1 MGNNDL
7 SNSEKILVKVDQNN
21 LMYIDPNSVMV
32 NGEVQPR
39 GIKQENLVM
48 FVNLEADIVPRSTLI
63 SDDDKNTLK
72 SIAKGTLNFLSSAT
86 GDHDY
91 TTEWTDSYFEST
103 PKKTTNG
110 ANVKPADQ
118 VFNQSDQT
126 GQSFGIDNISILVK
140 GANFIPQININ
151 FIDVRGKT
159 LFESPENSPYQA
171 FFHLPWPI
179 FYLTVKGFYGK
190 AIRYRL
196 HLVKFNSKFNEQ
208 NGNFEIAT
216 SFVGSSFAFMNDIP
230 LKGILNA
237 PYMFLKE
244 STKPAEFNES
254 TGKSIQKVFKSS
266 KGYAILNSVYA
277 EMKRKKLIPQNFPVK
292 TVREIG
298 AIAETLDK
306 ILEQSIFND
315 VIDMRVLAGLQDYDK
330 YLTNFE
336 KEIKNWASTHL
347 NKTLY
352 EDTPTGKDSN
362 GENTYVRYY
371 GLSDKNK
378 SDDKNIKGKEN
389 YKTLEGL
396 ITLYSNSLKE
406 SAQYNNNLQKKSD
419 KSINVN
425 ISFLSKNISNIGNY
439 YKLNDKKEYV
449 VAIDKLV
456 QDFGE
461 IRGTFFEQ
469 KQKIEKEVERQMN
482 EVVKSPTL
490 GIGFEPTVRNL
501 FAVLL
506 ANAEVYVRLLKEVH
520 QDAFNVANDRKNKLK
535 GFDDESIGASIYP
548 WPEIK
553 RTLPTDKKKVIAYP
567 GEPELREKLKSN
579 DPLLWPEVAFVE
591 EFIAVATN
599 KSDPNTE
606 KEGGVNNI
614 SYIFESDLDDS
625 KINQI
630 SSFFEVSNV
639 IPYSDRSL
647 VSFLYELHERAKFM
661 TLVDSF
667 STNTI
672 KELVNIEFDT
682 IKEVISEEP
691 DLIDILNTSIK
702 TPDDLKKYMTALSP
716 FERTPYYKDSIATQP
731 YIKDLMDT
739 PFNIKQY
746 DNSITKKPK
755 NENLYSKIN
764 EELLNYTPEPY
775 RKNIYPFNS
784 PTYTTYLDKPY
795 SDNDLKFKGVLQVRQ
810 DKGHITT
817 PVGTYS
823 WVKDIYRN
831 NDKNSNLFTQEISL
845 TEHSENILNT
855 PYFHKQLYSDF
866 TKTNPYSKYVGSA
879 YLLIN
884 SLPFVELT
892 DKIGFVDVDSKQIT
906 KDSKILPLVRVSS
919 LFKEVA
925 STQYVPYHLIVKWG
939 SLYHRY
945 KKKILENVDILD
957 GFLDT
962 IGTTTNINASL
973 FFNSGRT
980 DPSFSPFPSSIN
992 VPPNVLLTPTGATFS
1007 GGIDVGIH
1015 PYYDAIYHQV
1025 VNGYNHYEV
1034 LSTPPIQFTTS
1045 NTFNVTNNG
1054 TGNYIING
1062 SSNPTLNLT
1071 EGQTYRFIV
1080 DAVGHPFWIKT
1091 TQTTGTDDLYW
1102 DGITNNGTDKG
1113 TITFVVPYTIPPTIY
1128 YNCQYHSSMKGTIS
1142 IIDTP
1147 TPIATVNTSY
1157 YNNVIN
1163 GAIKTRGK
1171 LKNGLRY
1178 WTSFVDNS
1186 KFNPTD
1192 LRYTTLPCDG
1202 DNKNSNLGNFIIDT
1216 FDTDSF
1222 DRGNQIYYSTVWQD
1236 KYINGDYSGRTFFK
1250 HNEYNKN
1257 IYDEYSVDGYSKK
1270 VIDLIGTFS
1279 PAILDQFEEIFLE
1292 FATEKLNEEVPYK
1305 KFSKVKYD
1313 NFQDLLKG
1321 IVSVKKE
1328 TTDEGKTFEEIVS
1341 LIKDRQSEN
1350 KIKITDEILDY
1361 SNLLEIK
1368 LGNPKE
1374 LDPYIIEGFVD
1385 ISGNSLKYEK
1395 YNSSQSNN
1403 VKYIELYIGEDISGH
1418 YLDFFIKNNIELSE
1432 ENVLKFRP
1440 LILIYAGYR
1449 QSGGSDVKKTFQDYI
1464 STTILNGL
1472 PFTFVPGT
1480 GGIGGLPLA
1489 IPATPGA
1496 NARYQLFISLL
1507 IAKFGQLKNK
1517 EQTQSIDF
1525 VDGYNNRNLK
1535 IELYNFFKSFND
1547 KWSSGNSIGQRL
1559 LMEEFLFLDK
1569 ANKDIGD
1576 KAYLNL
1582 DRFVSIIDP
1591 KNDKASLYSS
1601 ISMLIQGSG
1610 FDMRTL
1616 PAYVNFYGNGL
1627 TTRSKI
1633 TPSHKV
1639 ANNLF
1644 GTFLEVDYQES
1655 SPKTVV
1661 QFVGPS
1667 SKHPSDMNKNYKFS
1681 DDSFNISNVNNNPL
1695 IVTLP
1700 QIFDTENLSKS
1711 NKVVAFEVS
1720 FGDQN
1725 QSMFKGVSLDQST
1738 IKNTSESF
1746 VVLENLARSESGA
1759 GTYNVDIGLFDYYRQ
1774 ASYSCEVTCMGNV
1787 MIQPTMFFYLKN
1799 IPMFRGS
1806 YWITEVSH
1814 NIRNNSITTTFK
1826 GSRIPQ
1832 TSLPDPEDSF
1842 VSSYKSLF
1850 DKLLTKAKSTTES
1863 TTSGKVS
1870 TEQTLV
1876 IPGRGNFTIDTGTVK
1891 ISGEEQIKQ
1900 VGITSFGVPYN
1911 GFNGEKYIQKVNY
1924 KGGEWFRAVV
1934 ARMGSEIYPIANDVN
1949 MSIVSRFGKQTV
1961 TDKDGKGGLTWGELK
1976 NYSKTQNF
1984 YSTKFILQNN
1994 ISPDHIGTGIT
2005 TFLNPDNG
2013 VEKIINPS
2021 YSLNRTI
2028 QGSEFKAQGPVNI
2041 GPSING
2047 YGIALSESLMKLLNT
2062 HEGRV
2067 IYFKIN
2073 KEY

>member
-21 LMYIDPNSVMV
+21 LMYIDPNSVVV
-32 NGEVQPR
+32 NGDVEPR

-48 FVNLEADIVPRSTLI
+48 FVNLEADIVPRTTLI
-63 SDDDKNTLK
+63 SNEDKNTLK

-91 TTEWTDSYFEST
+91 TTEWTDSYFESK
-103 PKKTTNG
+103 PIKDTN
-110 ANVKPADQ
+110 AKPVDQ
-118 VFNQSDQT
+118 KYYQSDET

-196 HLVKFNSKFNEQ
+196 HLVKFNSRYNES

-244 STKPAEFNES
+244 STKPAEFNQS
-254 TGKSIQKVFKSS
+254 TGKSTQKVFKSS
-266 KGYAILNSVYA
+266 KGYAILSSVYA

-298 AIAETLDK
+298 AIAETLDR

-315 VIDMRVLAGLQDYDK
+315 VIDMKVLAGLQDYDK
-330 YLTNFE
+330 TLTNFE
-336 KEIKNWASTHL
+336 AEIKNWANAHL
-347 NKTLY
+347 NKTSY
-352 EDTPTGKDSN
+352 EDTITGKDAN
-362 GENTYVRYY
+362 GQNTYIRYY
-371 GLSDKNK
+371 ALSSKDKSDKK
-378 SDDKNIKGKEN
+378 DIEGKEN

-396 ITLYSNSLKE
+396 LTLYNEKLKS
-406 SAQYNNNLQKKSD
+406 SALYNNNLQKPSPKA
-419 KSINVN
+419 INVN
-425 ISFLSKNISNIGNY
+425 ISFLSKNISNAGNY
-439 YKLNDKKEYV
+439 YKKNERGEYV

-461 IRGTFFEQ
+461 VRGTFFEQ
-469 KQKIEKEVERQMN
+469 KQKIEKEVERKMN
-482 EVVKSPTL
+482 EVVKSPEL

-506 ANAEVYVRLLKEVH
+506 ANAEVYVRLMKEVH
-520 QDAFNVANDRKNKLK
+520 EDAFKVANDRKNKLK
-535 GFDDESIGASIYP
+535 GFDDESIGGSIYP

-567 GEPELREKLKSN
+567 GEPELREKLQSG

-591 EFIAVATN
+591 EYIAVATN
-599 KSDPNTE
+599 KSDPNAE

-614 SYIFESDLDDS
+614 NYIFESDLDDS
-625 KINQI
+625 KINQV
-630 SSFFEVSNV
+630 SSLFEVSNS

-647 VSFLYELHERAKFM
+647 VSFLYELHERAKIM
-661 TLVDSF
+661 TFVDSF
-667 STNTI
+667 DATTI
-672 KELVNIEFDT
+672 RELVNIEYET

-702 TPDDLKKYMTALSP
+702 TPADLTKYMEALSP
-716 FERTPYYKDSIATQP
+716 FERSPYYKDSIPTQP
-731 YIKDLMDT
+731 YIKDLLDA
-739 PFNIKQY
+739 PFDIKQY
-746 DNSITKKPK
+746 DNSITKTPK
-755 NENLYSKIN
+755 NEDLYTKIN
-764 EELLNYTPEPY
+764 EELLNYTPESY

-784 PTYTTYLDKPY
+784 PIYTTYLDKPF
-795 SDNDLKFKGVLQVRQ
+795 SDNDFKFKGVLKVRQ
-810 DKGHITT
+810 DKGFITT
-817 PVGTYS
+817 PVGTYN
-823 WVKDIYRN
+823 WIREGYK
-831 NDKNSNLFTQEISL
+831 KNEKYANLFTQDML
-845 TEHSENILNT
+845 FATHSENILNT
-855 PYFHKQLYSDF
+855 PYFHKQLFSDF

-892 DKIGFVDVDSKQIT
+892 DKISFVELDGKEVT
-906 KDSKILPLVRVSS
+906 KTSTLLPPVRVSS
-919 LFKEVA
+919 LFREIS
-925 STQYVPYHLIVKWG
+925 STQFIPYHLIVKWG

-945 KKKILENVDILD
+945 KKKILDGVDILD
-957 GFLDT
+957 GFLNST
-962 IGTTTNINASL
+962 GTTTNINANL

-980 DPSFSPFPSSIN
+980 ENEFTIFPNGFNFVGGLPI
-992 VPPNVLLTPTGATFS
+992 PTGATFS
-1007 GGIDVGIH
+1007 DANDIGIH
-1015 PYYDAIYHQV
+1015 PFYDAIFHQV
-1025 VNGYNHYEV
+1025 VNGYNHYNV
-1034 LSTPPIQFTTS
+1034 LS
-1045 NTFNVTNNG
+1045 G
-1054 TGNYIING
+1054 
-1062 SSNPTLNLT
+1062 
-1071 EGQTYRFIV
+1071 
-1080 DAVGHPFWIKT
+1080 
-1091 TQTTGTDDLYW
+1091 
-1102 DGITNNGTDKG
+1102 
-1113 TITFVVPYTIPPTIY
+1113 
-1128 YNCQYHSSMKGTIS
+1128 
-1142 IIDTP
+1142 
-1147 TPIATVNTSY
+1147 NTSY
-1157 YNNVIN
+1157 FSNVLN

-1171 LKNGLRY
+1171 VKSNGLTY

-1192 LRYTTLPCDG
+1192 LRYTVLPCDG
-1202 DNKNSNLGNFIIDT
+1202 DNKYADFNNLAEMVINTDT
-1216 FDTDSF
+1216 F
-1222 DRGNQIYYSTVWQD
+1222 DRGNQIYYSTMWGD
-1236 KYINGDYSGRTFFK
+1236 NYINGDYSGSTFFK
-1250 HNEYNKN
+1250 YNEYNTN
-1257 IYDEYSVDGYSKK
+1257 TDGVYTVEGNTKK
-1270 VIDLIGTFS
+1270 VIDLIATFS
-1279 PAILDQFEEIFLE
+1279 PAILEQFEEIFLQ
-1292 FATEKLNEEVPYK
+1292 FATEKLNEETPYK
-1305 KFSKVKYD
+1305 KFAKVKYD

-1321 IVSVKKE
+1321 LLSVKKE
-1328 TTDEGKTFEEIVS
+1328 TSDEGKTFEELVS

-1350 KIKITDEILDY
+1350 RIKITDEIIDY

-1374 LDPYIIEGFVD
+1374 LDPYIIEGFVG
-1385 ISGNSLKYEK
+1385 ISGNSLKYDK
-1395 YNSSQSNN
+1395 YNPSQSVNT
-1403 VKYIELYIGEDISGH
+1403 KYIELYVGEDISGY
-1418 YLDFFIKNNIELSE
+1418 YLDFFVKNNIELSE

-1449 QSGGSDVKKTFQDYI
+1449 QAGGADVKKTFQDYI
-1464 STTILNGL
+1464 SSTILNGL

-1480 GGIGGLPLA
+1480 GV
-1489 IPATPGA
+1489 IPFAYPTTPGA
-1496 NARYQLFISLL
+1496 NSRYQLFISLL
-1507 IAKFGQLKNK
+1507 IGKFGLLTNK
-1517 EQTQSIDF
+1517 QQTQAIDF

-1535 IELYNFFKSFND
+1535 VEIYNFFKSFND

-1582 DRFVSIIDP
+1582 DRFVSITDP

-1633 TPSHKV
+1633 TPSHTV

-1655 SPKTVV
+1655 SPKTVI
-1661 QFVGPS
+1661 QFAGPS
-1667 SKHPSDMNKNYKFS
+1667 SKHPSDMNKNYRFS
-1681 DDSFNISNVNNNPL
+1681 DDSFNISDVNNNPL

-1700 QIFDTENLSKS
+1700 KIFDAENLSKS

-1725 QSMFKGVSLDQST
+1725 QSMFKGVSLDQAT

-1832 TSLPDPEDSF
+1832 ASLPDPEDSF

-1850 DKLLTKAKSTTES
+1850 DKLLTKAKATTDAIA
-1863 TTSGKVS
+1863 SGKVS
-1870 TEQTLV
+1870 TEQTLS
-1876 IPGRGNFTIDTGTVK
+1876 IPGKGNYTIDTGGVK
-1891 ISGEEQIKQ
+1891 ISGEKQ
-1900 VGITSFGVPYN
+1900 LEEVGITPFGIPYN
-1911 GFNGEKYIQKVNY
+1911 GFNNEKYIQKVSY

-1934 ARMGSEIYPIANDVN
+1934 ARMGSDAYPIADDVH
-1949 MSIVSRFGKQTV
+1949 MAIVSRLKNQVV
-1961 TDKDGKGGLTWGELK
+1961 TDKDGNGGLTWGELK

-1984 YSTKFILQNN
+1984 YSTKFILQSN
-1994 ISPDHIGTGIT
+1994 ITPDHIATGIT

-2013 VEKIINPS
+2013 VEKTINPS
-2021 YSLNRTI
+2021 YSLNRTLT
-2028 QGSEFKAQGPVNI
+2028 GVPFKAEGPVNI
-2041 GPSING
+2041 GPSVNG
-2047 YGIALSESLMKLLNT
+2047 YGIALSESLMKLLDT

-2067 IYFKIN
+2067 IYFKI
-2073 KEY
+2073 K

>member
-21 LMYIDPNSVMV
+21 LMYIDPNSVVV
-32 NGEVQPR
+32 NGEIEPR

-48 FVNLEADIVPRSTLI
+48 FVNLEADLVPRSTLV
-63 SDDDKNTLK
+63 SNDEKNTLK
-72 SIAKGTLNFLSSAT
+72 TIAKGTLNFLSSAT
-86 GDHDY
+86 GDRDF
-91 TTEWTDSYFEST
+91 TSEWTDSYFEST

-110 ANVKPADQ
+110 ADGKPVDQ
-118 VFNQSDQT
+118 EYYQSDET

-171 FFHLPWPI
+171 FFHIPWPI

-196 HLVKFNSKFNEQ
+196 HLVKFNSRYNEQ

-230 LKGILNA
+230 LKGILNS

-244 STKPAEFNES
+244 SSKPAEFNES
-254 TGKSIQKVFKSS
+254 TGKSTQKVFKSS
-266 KGYAILNSVYA
+266 KGYAILNSVYS
-277 EMKRKKLIPQNFPVK
+277 EMKRKKLIPQDFPVK

-306 ILEQSIFND
+306 ILEQSIFNN
-315 VIDMRVLAGLQDYDK
+315 VIDMKVLAGLQDYDK
-330 YLTNFE
+330 DLTNYE
-336 KEIKNWASTHL
+336 TEIKGWAAKHL
-347 NKTLY
+347 NKTAY
-352 EDTPTGKDSN
+352 EDTVTGKDAE
-362 GENTYVRYY
+362 GLNTFVRYY
-371 GLSDKNK
+371 ALSDKNK
-378 SDDKNIKGKEN
+378 SDNKNIVGKDN

-396 ITLYSNSLKE
+396 INLFNEKLKT
-406 SAQYNNNLQKKSD
+406 SAAYNNSLQKKD
-419 KSINVN
+419 TKETKAINVN
-425 ISFLSKNISNIGNY
+425 ISFLTKSITNAGNY
-439 YKLNDKKEYV
+439 YKKNERGEYV

-456 QDFGE
+456 QDIGE

-469 KQKIEKEVERQMN
+469 KQKIEKEVERKMN
-482 EVVKSPTL
+482 EVVKDPKL

-506 ANAEVYVRLLKEVH
+506 ANAEVYVRLMKEVH
-520 QDAFNVANDRKNKLK
+520 EDAFKVANDRKNKLK
-535 GFDDESIGASIYP
+535 GFDDESVGSSIYP

-567 GEPELREKLKSN
+567 GEPELRSKLQSG

-591 EFIAVATN
+591 EYIAVSTN
-599 KSDPNTE
+599 KSDPNSE

-614 SYIFESDLDDS
+614 NYVFESDLDDS
-625 KINQI
+625 KVNQV
-630 SSFFEVSNV
+630 SSLFEVSNS

-647 VSFLYELHERAKFM
+647 VSFLYELHERVKFM
-661 TLVDSF
+661 TFVDSF
-667 STNTI
+667 SSNTI
-672 KELVNIEFDT
+672 KELVNIEYET

-702 TPDDLKKYMTALSP
+702 TPQDLIKYMEALSP
-716 FERTPYYKDSIATQP
+716 FERSPYYKDSIPTQP
-731 YIKDLMDT
+731 YIKDLLDT
-739 PFNIKQY
+739 PFDIKQY
-746 DNSITKKPK
+746 DNTLTKTAK
-755 NENLYSKIN
+755 NENLYSIVN
-764 EELLNYTPEPY
+764 QELLNYTPESY

-784 PTYTTYLDKPY
+784 PTYTTYLDKPF
-795 SDNDLKFKGVLQVRQ
+795 SDNDFKFKGVLKVRQ
-810 DKGHITT
+810 DKGFITT
-817 PVGTYS
+817 PVGTYN
-823 WVKDIYRN
+823 WIKEGYKR
-831 NDKNSNLFTQEISL
+831 NDKFANLFTQSIFFSEH
-845 TEHSENILNT
+845 TEHVLNT
-855 PYFHKQLYSDF
+855 PYFHKQLFSDF
-866 TKTNPYSKYVGSA
+866 NKTNPYSKYVGSA

-892 DKIGFVDVDSKQIT
+892 DKISFVESDNKEATPTSAL
-906 KDSKILPLVRVSS
+906 LPPVRVSS
-919 LFKEVA
+919 LFREIS
-925 STQYVPYHLIVKWG
+925 STHYIPYHLIVKWG
-939 SLYHRY
+939 SIYHRY
-945 KKKILENVDILD
+945 KKKILDGVDILD
-957 GFLDT
+957 GFLNST
-962 IGTTTNINASL
+962 GTTTNINANL

-980 DPSFSPFPSSIN
+980 DNGFTIFPNGFNFIGGF
-992 VPPNVLLTPTGATFS
+992 PIPTGATFTD
-1007 GGIDVGIH
+1007 GIDIGIH
-1015 PYYDAIYHQV
+1015 PFYDAIFHQV
-1025 VNGYNHYEV
+1025 VNGYNHYDV
-1034 LSTPPIQFTTS
+1034 LS
-1045 NTFNVTNNG
+1045 G
-1054 TGNYIING
+1054 
-1062 SSNPTLNLT
+1062 
-1071 EGQTYRFIV
+1071 
-1080 DAVGHPFWIKT
+1080 
-1091 TQTTGTDDLYW
+1091 
-1102 DGITNNGTDKG
+1102 
-1113 TITFVVPYTIPPTIY
+1113 
-1128 YNCQYHSSMKGTIS
+1128 
-1142 IIDTP
+1142 
-1147 TPIATVNTSY
+1147 NTSY
-1157 YNNVIN
+1157 ITNVLN

-1171 LKNGLRY
+1171 SKENGLRY

-1186 KFNPTD
+1186 KFKPTD
-1192 LRYTTLPCDG
+1192 LRYTVLPCDG
-1202 DNKNSNLGNFIIDT
+1202 DNKYANFNNTAEMVIN
-1216 FDTDSF
+1216 TDSF
-1222 DRGNQIYYSTVWQD
+1222 DRGNQIYYSTMWED
-1236 KYINGDYSGRTFFK
+1236 NYINGDYSGKTFFK
-1250 HNEYNKN
+1250 HNEYNSN
-1257 IYDEYSVDGYSKK
+1257 IDGVYTIEGNSKK

-1279 PAILDQFEEIFLE
+1279 PAILDQFEDIFLQ
-1292 FATEKLNEEVPYK
+1292 FATEKLNEETPYK
-1305 KFSKVKYD
+1305 KFTKVKYD

-1321 IVSVKKE
+1321 LLSVKKE
-1328 TTDEGKTFEEIVS
+1328 TSDEGKTFEEIVS

-1350 KIKITDEILDY
+1350 KIKLTNEIVDY
-1361 SNLLEIK
+1361 DNLLEIK

-1374 LDPYIIEGFVD
+1374 LDPYIIEGFVN
-1385 ISGNSLKYEK
+1385 ISGNSLKYDR
-1395 YNSSQSNN
+1395 YNTSQSVN
-1403 VKYIELYIGEDISGH
+1403 VKYIELYVGEDISGY

-1449 QSGGSDVKKTFQDYI
+1449 QAGGSDVKKTFQDYI

-1480 GGIGGLPLA
+1480 GI
-1489 IPATPGA
+1489 IPFAYPSTPGA
-1496 NARYQLFISLL
+1496 NPRYQLFINLL

-1582 DRFVSIIDP
+1582 DRFVSIINP
-1591 KNDKASLYSS
+1591 KNDKASLYSA
-1601 ISMLIQGSG
+1601 ISMLIQGTG

-1633 TPSHKV
+1633 TPSHTV

-1655 SPKTVV
+1655 SPKTVI
-1661 QFVGPS
+1661 QFAGPT
-1667 SKHPSDMNKNYKFS
+1667 SKRPSDMNKNYRFS

-1700 QIFDTENLSKS
+1700 KIFDVENLSKS

-1725 QSMFKGVSLDQST
+1725 QSMFKGVTLDQST

-1759 GTYNVDIGLFDYYRQ
+1759 GTHNVDIGLFDYYRQ

-1832 TSLPDPEDSF
+1832 ASLPDPEDSF

-1850 DKLLTKAKSTTES
+1850 DKLLTKAKTT
-1863 TTSGKVS
+1863 TDAINSGKVT
-1870 TEQTLV
+1870 TEKTLS
-1876 IPGRGNFTIDTGTVK
+1876 IPGKGDFTIDMGSIK
-1891 ISGEEQIKQ
+1891 ISGEEEVKE
-1900 VGITSFGVPYN
+1900 VGVSSFGIPYN
-1911 GFNGEKYIQKVNY
+1911 GFNGEKYIQKVKY
-1924 KGGEWFRAVV
+1924 KGEVWYRAVV
-1934 ARMGSEIYPIANDVN
+1934 ARMGSEAYPIQDDTHMA
-1949 MSIVSRFGKQTV
+1949 IVSRFKNQVV
-1961 TDKDGKGGLTWGELK
+1961 TDKDGKGGLSWGELK
-1976 NYSKTQNF
+1976 KYSKVQNF
-1984 YSTKFILQNN
+1984 YSTKFILQSN
-1994 ISPDHIGTGIT
+1994 ITPDHIGTGT
-2005 TFLNPDNG
+2005 TRFLNPDNG
-2013 VEKIINPS
+2013 TDKTIAPL
-2021 YSLNRTI
+2021 YSLNRTLTNVPFMA
-2028 QGSEFKAQGPVNI
+2028 EGPVNI
-2041 GPSING
+2041 GPNVNG
-2047 YGIALSESLMKLLNT
+2047 YGIALSESLMKLLDT

-2067 IYFKIN
+2067 IYFMIK
-2073 KEY
+2073 

>member
-21 LMYIDPNSVMV
+21 LMYIDPNSVVV
-32 NGEVQPR
+32 NGEIEPR

-63 SDDDKNTLK
+63 SNDDKNTLK
-72 SIAKGTLNFLSSAT
+72 NIAKGTLNFLSSAT
-86 GDHDY
+86 GDRDY

-110 ANVKPADQ
+110 ADGKPIDQ
-118 VFNQSDQT
+118 QYYQSDET

-196 HLVKFNSKFNEQ
+196 HLVKFNSRYNEQ

-230 LKGILNA
+230 LKGVLNA

-244 STKPAEFNES
+244 STKPVEFNTN
-254 TGKSIQKVFKSS
+254 TGKSTQKVFKSS
-266 KGYAILNSVYA
+266 KGYAILNSVYS
-277 EMKRKKLIPQNFPVK
+277 EMKRKKLIPQDFPVK

-306 ILEQSIFND
+306 ILEQTIFND
-315 VIDMRVLAGLQDYDK
+315 VIDMKVLAGLQDYDK
-330 YLTNFE
+330 VLTSFE
-336 KEIKNWASTHL
+336 SEIKNWASAHL
-347 NKTLY
+347 NKTSY
-352 EDTPTGKDSN
+352 EDTITGKDSN
-362 GENTYVRYY
+362 GDNTYIRYY
-371 GLSDKNK
+371 SLSDKDK
-378 SDDKNIKGKEN
+378 SDSKNIEGKEN

-396 ITLYSNSLKE
+396 LNLYNEKLKT
-406 SAQYNNNLQKKSD
+406 SADYNNSLQKKSD

-425 ISFLSKNISNIGNY
+425 ISFLSKNISNAGNY
-439 YKLNDKKEYV
+439 YKKNERGEYV

-461 IRGTFFEQ
+461 VRGTFFEQ
-469 KQKIEKEVERQMN
+469 KVKIEKEVERKMN
-482 EVVKSPTL
+482 EVVKDPKL

-506 ANAEVYVRLLKEVH
+506 ANAEVYVRLMKEVH
-520 QDAFNVANDRKNKLK
+520 EDAFKVANDRKNKLK
-535 GFDDESIGASIYP
+535 SFSDESIGETIYP

-567 GEPELREKLKSN
+567 GEPELREKLQSG
-579 DPLLWPEVAFVE
+579 DPLLWPEVAFIE
-591 EFIAVATN
+591 EYIAVSTN
-599 KSDPNTE
+599 KGDPNSE
-606 KEGGVNNI
+606 KEDGVNNI
-614 SYIFESDLDDS
+614 NYIFESDLDDS
-625 KINQI
+625 KVNQV
-630 SSFFEVSNV
+630 SSLFEVSNS

-647 VSFLYELHERAKFM
+647 VSFLYELHERAKIM
-661 TLVDSF
+661 TFVDSF
-667 STNTI
+667 SATTI
-672 KELVNIEFDT
+672 KELVNIEYET
-682 IKEVISEEP
+682 INEIISEEP

-702 TPDDLKKYMTALSP
+702 TPDDLTKYMSSLSP
-716 FERTPYYKDSIATQP
+716 FERSPYYRDSIPTQP
-731 YIKDLMDT
+731 YIKDLLDT
-739 PFNIKQY
+739 PFDIKQY
-746 DNSITKKPK
+746 DNSVTKKPK
-755 NENLYSKIN
+755 NENLYNKIN
-764 EELLNYTPEPY
+764 EELLNYAPESY

-784 PTYTTYLDKPY
+784 PTYTTYLDKPF
-795 SDNDLKFKGVLQVRQ
+795 SDNDFKFKGVLKVRQ
-810 DKGHITT
+810 DKGFITT
-817 PVGTYS
+817 PVGTYN
-823 WVKDIYRN
+823 WVKENSGYT
-831 NDKNSNLFTQEISL
+831 KNEQYNNLFTKSMVFSKH
-845 TEHSENILNT
+845 TEHILNT
-855 PYFHKQLYSDF
+855 PYFHKQLFSDF

-879 YLLIN
+879 YLLLN

-892 DKIGFVDVDSKQIT
+892 DKISFKEFDDKQVT
-906 KDSKILPLVRVSS
+906 PTPPLLPSVRVSS
-919 LFKEVA
+919 LFREIS
-925 STQYVPYHLIVKWG
+925 STQYIPYHLIVKWG
-939 SLYHRY
+939 SIYHRY
-945 KKKILENVDILD
+945 KNKIINGVDILD
-957 GFLDT
+957 GFLDST
-962 IGTTTNINASL
+962 GTTTNINANL

-980 DPSFSPFPSSIN
+980 ESEFTTFSNGSFQIPNPINSILGPLN
-992 VPPNVLLTPTGATFS
+992 IPTGATFS
-1007 GGIDVGIH
+1007 NSVDVGIH
-1015 PYYDAIYHQV
+1015 PFYDAIFHQV
-1025 VNGYNHYEV
+1025 VNGYNHYNV
-1034 LSTPPIQFTTS
+1034 LS
-1045 NTFNVTNNG
+1045 G
-1054 TGNYIING
+1054 
-1062 SSNPTLNLT
+1062 
-1071 EGQTYRFIV
+1071 
-1080 DAVGHPFWIKT
+1080 
-1091 TQTTGTDDLYW
+1091 
-1102 DGITNNGTDKG
+1102 
-1113 TITFVVPYTIPPTIY
+1113 
-1128 YNCQYHSSMKGTIS
+1128 
-1142 IIDTP
+1142 
-1147 TPIATVNTSY
+1147 NTSY
-1157 YNNVIN
+1157 YSNVLS
-1163 GAIKTRGK
+1163 GAIKTKGK
-1171 LKNGLRY
+1171 TGDNGLRY

-1192 LRYTTLPCDG
+1192 LRYTVLPCNG
-1202 DNKNSNLGNFIIDT
+1202 DNKNTNFFKTDT
-1216 FDTDSF
+1216 YN
-1222 DRGNQIYYSTVWQD
+1222 RGNQIYYSTIWD
-1236 KYINGDYSGRTFFK
+1236 NNPINGDYSGKTFFK
-1250 HNEYNKN
+1250 YNEYNTN
-1257 IYDEYSVDGYSKK
+1257 ISGEYSIDSNKKK

-1279 PAILDQFEEIFLE
+1279 PKILEQFEEIFLQ
-1292 FATEKLNEEVPYK
+1292 FATEKLNEETPYK

-1321 IVSVKKE
+1321 LLSVKKE
-1328 TTDEGKTFEEIVS
+1328 TSDEGKTFEEIVS
-1341 LIKDRQSEN
+1341 LIKERQLQN
-1350 KIKITDEILDY
+1350 KINITDEIVDY

-1374 LDPYIIEGFVD
+1374 LDPHIIEGFVG
-1385 ISGNSLKYEK
+1385 ISGNSLRYEK
-1395 YNSSQSNN
+1395 YNSTQSVNL
-1403 VKYIELYIGEDISGH
+1403 KYIELYIGEDINGH
-1418 YLDFFIKNNIELSE
+1418 YLDFFVKNNIELSE
-1432 ENVLKFRP
+1432 ENVLNFRP

-1449 QSGGSDVKKTFQDYI
+1449 QSGGSDVKKIFQDYI
-1464 STTILNGL
+1464 SSTILNGL

-1480 GGIGGLPLA
+1480 GV
-1489 IPATPGA
+1489 IPFAYPSTPGA
-1496 NARYQLFISLL
+1496 NSRYQLFISLL
-1507 IAKFGQLKNK
+1507 IQQFGKLTNK
-1517 EQTQSIDF
+1517 EQIQSIDF

-1582 DRFVSIIDP
+1582 DRFTSIIDP

-1627 TTRSKI
+1627 TTTSKI

-1661 QFVGPS
+1661 QFAGPT
-1667 SKHPSDMNKNYKFS
+1667 SKRPSDMNKNYRFS
-1681 DDSFNISNVNNNPL
+1681 DDSFNISDVNNNPL

-1700 QIFDTENLSKS
+1700 KIFDVENLSKS

-1725 QSMFKGVSLDQST
+1725 QSIFKGVTLDQST

-1814 NIRNNSITTTFK
+1814 SIRNNSITTTFK

-1832 TSLPDPEDSF
+1832 ATLPDPEDSF

-1850 DKLLTKAKSTTES
+1850 DKLLTKAKTTTDAINSGTVTTEQPLS
-1863 TTSGKVS
+1863 
-1870 TEQTLV
+1870 
-1876 IPGRGNFTIDTGTVK
+1876 IPGKGDFTIDKGTIK
-1891 ISGEEQIKQ
+1891 ISGEEQLLES
-1900 VGITSFGVPYN
+1900 GITSYGIPYN
-1911 GFNGEKYIQKVNY
+1911 GFNNEKYIQKVKY
-1924 KGGEWFRAVV
+1924 KDGDWYRAVV
-1934 ARMGSEIYPIANDVN
+1934 ARMGSEINPIADDTH
-1949 MSIVSRFGKQTV
+1949 MAIVSRFKNQVV

-1976 NYSKTQNF
+1976 NYSKTENF
-1984 YSTKFILQNN
+1984 YSTKFILQSN
-1994 ISPDHIGTGIT
+1994 ITPDRIGTGVT
-2005 TFLNPDNG
+2005 KFLNPDDG
-2013 VEKIINPS
+2013 TSKTITPS

-2028 QGSEFKAQGPVNI
+2028 VGTPFKAQGPVNI
-2041 GPSING
+2041 GPNVNG
-2047 YGIALSESLMKLLNT
+2047 YGIALSDSLMKLLNT

-2067 IYFKIN
+2067 IYFTI
-2073 KEY
+2073 E